1 MTALLASEERS
12 VEIILNHYHIIS
24 RVLPT
29 LISSGPT
36 PTELF
41 LLSHGRQ
48 CASMVFVR
56 GWLHQTSCGL
66 GRLCSW
72 FRNAVGQLIM

>member
-24 RVLPT
+24 RVRPT

-48 CASMVFVR
+48 WASLVFTR
-56 GWLHQTSCGL
+56 GWLRQTSCGL
-66 GRLCSW
+66 GRL
-72 FRNAVGQLIM
+72 FVLLV